1 MDPRTVKPKTSPR
14 LIAMLVLLGVI
25 ILGFVYLAIFE
36 SGTAIRDA
44 RMTGTVVGKEFVP
57 SPNPEFQVTLGRQG
71 GVDARR
77 VEGEFILTV
86 EVPQPDRTRKPFKVW
101 LTNREQFDAINV
113 GDPFDVG
120 PYLVR

>member
-1 MDPRTVKPKTSPR
+1 M
-14 LIAMLVLLGVI
+14 LILLGVV

-44 RMTGTVVGKEFVP
+44 RMTGTVVSKEFVP
-57 SPNPEFQVTLGRQG
+57 ASAPELQVSIGRQG
-71 GVDARR
+71 EVNAQR

-86 EVPQPDRTRKPFKVW
+86 EVPQPDRTRKPYKVW
-101 LTNREQFDAINV
+101 LNNRERFDAINV
-113 GDPFDVG
+113 GDQFDVG